1 MDKNII
7 IDKEIYLTKSSRE
20 DKSSLIEFLNDD
32 ELFNQTLRVPNPYT
46 EKDTENW
53 FDYIFTFENEN
64 NIRKNWVIKNS
75 KHDLMGHIGFHFPY
89 GINNETVEVYYW
101 LGKPYRNKGIMS
113 KVLKGFSDFCFSN
126 LKYRRL
132 EAPIFD
138 FNNASANV
146 LVKSG
151 YLFENDLPNHYTKGN
166 KIISAKM
173 YAKTDNELKSRD

>member
-1 MDKNII
+1 MQQPII
-7 IDKEIYLTKSSRE
+7 RD
-20 DKSSLIEFLNDD
+20 
-32 ELFNQTLRVPNPYT
+32 QLR
-46 EKDTENW
+46 
-53 FDYIFTFENEN
+53 
-64 NIRKNWVIKNS
+64 
-75 KHDLMGHIGFHFPY
+75 HLQLM
-89 GINNETVEVYYW
+89 ETHSE
-101 LGKPYRNKGIMS
+101 R
-113 KVLKGFSDFCFSN
+113 FSDFCFSN

>member
-1 MDKNII
+1 METNII
-7 IDKEIYLTKSSRE
+7 IDKNIYLTRSSRD
-20 DKSSLIEFLNDD
+20 DKPSLIEFLNDE

-46 EKDTENW
+46 DQDAEYW

-75 KHDLMGHIGFHFPY
+75 NHDLMGHIGFHFPY
-89 GINNETVEVYYW
+89 GINNEIVEVYYW
-101 LGKPYRNKGIMS
+101 LGKPYRKKGIMS
-113 KVLKGFSDFCFSN
+113 AVLKGFSDYCFST
-126 LKYRRL
+126 LKYKRL

-146 LVKSG
+146 LLKSG
-151 YLFENDLPNHYTKGN
+151 FSFEKDLPNHYTKGN

-173 YAKTDNELKSRD
+173 YVKTDNE